1 VRASPAGRTA
11 IETAGSDGE
20 GHLCGPAGQ
29 PPQGGFAD
37 VVRGF
42 SRRAQGAAEKQAM
55 TVQHDFPFTLTPDE
69 VALAQYRRPPATVPS
84 ALLEAAQEA
93 VRLARTLA
101 APAAVYDWFPLRE
114 VAGEKVWL
122 DRAAAGARLTV
133 GPHADLLAPARQVLV
148 AVYTIGPALE
158 GEVRRLHET
167 GEDLLAFMLDS
178 AGVLAL
184 GGIGERLRQQ
194 AEEYAARQ
202 GWGLSPALAPGSLAG
217 WPIQGQR
224 ELCAL
229 LPLEEIGVRL
239 NDLCVLEPQKSVSL
253 VIGVGPGYPAA
264 HVGSLCA
271 CCALADTCWRRRDES
286 PSRAAEAQTG
296 VE

>member
-1 VRASPAGRTA
+1 
-11 IETAGSDGE
+11 
-20 GHLCGPAGQ
+20 
-29 PPQGGFAD
+29 
-37 VVRGF
+37 
-42 SRRAQGAAEKQAM
+42 M
-55 TVQHDFPFTLTPDE
+55 TLQHDFPFILTPEE
-69 VALAQYRRPPATVPS
+69 VALAQYRRRPATIPIS
-84 ALLEAAQEA
+84 LLEAARQA
-93 VRLARTLA
+93 VHLAQTLA

-114 VAGEKVWL
+114 VAGREVRL
-122 DRAAAGARLTV
+122 DLSSGSRQLTV
-133 GPHADLLAPARQVLV
+133 GPHADMLAPARQVLV

-158 GEVRRLHET
+158 RQVRHLHET
-167 GEDLLAFMLDS
+167 GDDLLAFMLDS

-194 AEEYAARQ
+194 AEEHAARQ

-217 WPIQGQR
+217 WPVQGQR

-271 CCALADTCWRRRDES
+271 CCALADTCWRRRDDK
-286 PSRAAEAQTG
+286 PAG
-296 VE
+296 G